1 MIPGLFPSL
10 RVRLETGM
18 KSPSSRSLGSA
29 AKETDRETG
38 RTWVT
43 IFWITSQTEIAV
55 EEQSVTRGGRRRP
68 SLRSVVS
75 IKSDHTLTLVT
86 QNRTPFTFFSSSSGR
101 RVLLSGYESQ
111 TYHRRRLKYS
121 IWDRREY
128 GMRGVTQRSADPSS
142 HCVRWRLS

>member
-29 AKETDRETG
+29 AKERDRETG

-55 EEQSVTRGGRRRP
+55 GEQSVTRGGRRRP

-86 QNRTPFTFFSSSSGR
+86 QNRTPFTFFSSSG
-101 RVLLSGYESQ
+101 RVLLSGRESQ

-121 IWDRREY
+121 IWDRRGY
-128 GMRGVTQRSADPSS
+128 GMRAVTQRSADP
-142 HCVRWRLS
+142 